1 MAMHDWNGDGKKDF
15 SDDFMEY
22 GIYKDVMGDDD
33 DYKPTYH
40 KPTYNKPSNDDLES
54 KGCLILF
61 LIVLGIMFVIALV
74 STLGIVEVI
83 IYLCAFLC
91 IITLAPTL
99 IALYNIIINKLFD
112 PDNEKL
118 PVYYITLKLFL
129 KPALICIGIFGLVI
143 LVIYFVYR

>member
-1 MAMHDWNGDGKKDF
+1 MAMHDWNGDGKNDF

-22 GIYKDVMGDDD
+22 QIYKDVMGDDD
-33 DYKPTYH
+33 DYKPTY
-40 KPTYNKPSNDDLES
+40 NKPSNNDLES

-61 LIVLGIMFVIALV
+61 LIVLGIIVVVALV

-83 IYLCAFLC
+83 IYLCAFFC
-91 IITLAPTL
+91 VITLAPTL

-129 KPALICIGIFGLVI
+129 KPALICTGIFGLVI